1 MALDGL
7 CHSRTRNFSYLQATA
22 CSKAAIKCFTKA
34 RCLAV
39 NPVPGVHIIFFFTAF
54 GGCRFLFVCFVV
66 VLINF
71 NMHKIRVHIVYKQV
85 MGPEDCDEIL
95 LLRVLDEK
103 N

>member
-1 MALDGL
+1 M
-7 CHSRTRNFSYLQATA
+7 
-22 CSKAAIKCFTKA
+22 
-34 RCLAV
+34 
-39 NPVPGVHIIFFFTAF
+39 
-54 GGCRFLFVCFVV
+54 FVCFVV

>member
-1 MALDGL
+1 MLHKSQMS
-7 CHSRTRNFSYLQATA
+7 CCKSCTW
-22 CSKAAIKCFTKA
+22 CSH
-34 RCLAV
+34 
-39 NPVPGVHIIFFFTAF
+39 NFFFTAF

-71 NMHKIRVHIVYKQV
+71 NMHKMRVHIVYKQV